1 MFFNDFAGNRADV
14 LEADAG
20 VIRTLRSR
28 VTLLGEAE
36 RAAVLVEEIFL
47 FEAEPCVL
55 VVEDGR
61 AAVRCMRGDAIRH
74 HDFAHDEYAVGAGRI
89 GIDRNGLQHAIRRVA
104 FGLLGG
110 RAIKTPKR
118 QLLERREFVEFLDLC
133 LAAQVGDRLVSV
145 QPDVLEFELSHYEPL
160 IGNNA
165 KP

>member
-1 MFFNDFAGNRADV
+1 
-14 LEADAG
+14 
-20 VIRTLRSR
+20 
-28 VTLLGEAE
+28 
-36 RAAVLVEEIFL
+36 
-47 FEAEPCVL
+47 
-55 VVEDGR
+55 
-61 AAVRCMRGDAIRH
+61 MRGDAIRH

-118 QLLERREFVEFLDLC
+118 QLLERRELVEFLDLC